1 VTLRVAEL
9 FRSLQ
14 GEGPSAGTPA
24 HFLRLQGCD
33 VGCVWCDTKYSWDA
47 GQGRSCTIAEAF
59 HELRALGPAPLLVV
73 TGGEPL
79 AHPGVERLLTAALGQ
94 WPRVEVETSGSEP
107 PPLAHERLF
116 YVWSPKLPGVTE
128 RWAGTWEHVAR
139 FMADPRTTV
148 KIVVAEGHDD
158 AALAQVREHGLPRE
172 RVMLMPEGLTD
183 AAVRARAVTLAEV
196 CRREGLRLSPR
207 LHVWLWGA
215 KRGV

>member
-1 VTLRVAEL
+1 MTLRVAEL

-33 VGCVWCDTKYSWDA
+33 VGCRWCDTKYTWDA
-47 GQGRSCTIAEAF
+47 SHGRDCTIAEAF
-59 HELRALGPAPLLVV
+59 GELRALGAAPLLVV

-79 AHPGVERLLTAALGQ
+79 TRPGVDRLLTAALGQ
-94 WPRVEVETSGSEP
+94 WPRVEVETSGSAP
-107 PPLAHERLF
+107 PPLEHARLH
-116 YVWSPKLPGVTE
+116 YMWSPKLPGVTE
-128 RWAGTWEHVAR
+128 HWAGTWAHAAR
-139 FMADPRTTV
+139 FMGDPRTTV
-148 KIVVAEGHDD
+148 KIVVAEGDD
-158 AALAQVREHGLPRE
+158 SAALEQIRAHELPRD

-183 AAVRARAVTLAEV
+183 AAVRARALTLAEL
-196 CRREGLRLSPR
+196 CLREGLRLSPR

>member
-1 VTLRVAEL
+1 MTLRVAEG

-47 GQGRSCTIAEAF
+47 TQGRACTIAEAF
-59 HELRALGPAPLLVV
+59 HELRALGDAPLLVI

-94 WPRVEVETSGSEP
+94 WPRIEVETSGLSA
-107 PPLAHERLF
+107 PPLTHERLH
-116 YVWSPKLPGVTE
+116 YQWSPKLPRATP
-128 RWAGTWEHVAR
+128 RWRETWAHTGQFV
-139 FMADPRTTV
+139 ADPRTTV
-148 KIVVAEGHDD
+148 KLVVGEGDEAD
-158 AALAQVREHGLPRE
+158 ALEQIRAYALPRA

-183 AAVRARAVTLAEV
+183 AEVRARALVLAPL
-196 CRREGLRLSPR
+196 CQREGLRLSPR